1 MAPDKLGFYSAHI
14 CIHISNVNRSC
25 FFLKICLFLKDVTPV
40 QPAAEAPLDTL
51 GGEPEHLMV
60 TLFPT
65 FFLFNLAL
73 FPEFLFLKMSVL
85 S

>member
-1 MAPDKLGFYSAHI
+1 MGSVSRLHTPGCFGNSPLAPAH
-14 CIHISNVNRSC
+14 NAPVA
-25 FFLKICLFLKDVTPV
+25 PV